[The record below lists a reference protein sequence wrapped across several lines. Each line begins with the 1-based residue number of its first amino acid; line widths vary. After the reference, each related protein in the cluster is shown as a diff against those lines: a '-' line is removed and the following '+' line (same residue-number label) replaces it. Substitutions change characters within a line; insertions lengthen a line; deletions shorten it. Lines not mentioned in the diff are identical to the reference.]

1 MMENIALG
9 VQNLFNIELIIFLNL
24 GVLVGIVF
32 GAIPGLTGVLGIIMM
47 LPFSYVMEPATA
59 IIFLT
64 SIYIGSEFGGSI
76 SAILIGTPGTNEAA
90 CTLLDGYP
98 LAQQGHARKAL
109 LVSLICSTIGGVISA
124 LVLLLFAPPIAKFTI
139 NFGPPEYFALSIFG
153 LSIIAAISGDS
164 IIKGLIS
171 GCLGMLI
178 AIVGMDGIS
187 GTFRFTFGNMNMMRG
202 LSLLAVLT
210 GVFAIPNILGKVQDI
225 LQPSSIQNPYQQI
238 LVNKKEKVSLKEL
251 QMLSPTIIKS
261 SIIGVII
268 GAIPGAGTAIAAFI
282 SYNEAKRTSKVPE
295 LFGNGALE
303 GIAASESA
311 NNAVTS
317 ASLIPLL
324 TLGIPGSPAAAVL
337 IGAFMLHGMIP
348 GPALFKE
355 QGVIVYT
362 IMVGLLLANFF
373 MYFQGRFLSKPFA
386 IVTKVPN
393 IILIPVLAL
402 ICTLGAYAVNNSIF
416 EIGVFLTAGLVAY
429 FLGKLGFPQVPI
441 VLGFVLGPIA
451 EINLRRSM
459 AMSDS
464 RWDIFLKRPI
474 SLIFIILTI
483 LAFSVGK
490 NLHKKTKKI
499 EADQNCT
506 NEGLD

>member
-1 MMENIALG
+1 MIENLTLSI
-9 VQNLFNIELIIFLNL
+9 QNLLNIDLIIFLNV
-24 GVLVGIVF
+24 GVLAGIIF
-32 GAIPGLTGVLGIIMM
+32 GAIPGLTGVLGIIIM

-64 SIYIGSEFGGSI
+64 SIYIGSQFGGSI

-90 CTLLDGYP
+90 CTMLEGYP

-109 LVSLICSTIGGVISA
+109 MVSLVCSTIGGVISA
-124 LVLLLFAPPIAKFTI
+124 FVLLLFAPPIAKFTI

-171 GCLGMLI
+171 GCLGVLI

-187 GTFRFTFGNMNMMRG
+187 GTFRFTFGNINMMRG

-210 GVFAIPNILGKVQDI
+210 GVFAIPNILEKVQDI
-225 LQPSSIQNPYQQI
+225 FQTSGKQNSYKQVV
-238 LVNKKEKVSLKEL
+238 VNKKEQVSLEEL
-251 QMLSPTIIKS
+251 KMLSPTIVKS

-268 GAIPGAGTAIAAFI
+268 GAIPGAGSAIAAFM
-282 SYNEAKRTSKVPE
+282 SYNEAKRKSKVPQ
-295 LFGNGALE
+295 LFGKGALE

-311 NNAVTS
+311 NSAVTS

-337 IGAFMLHGMIP
+337 IGAFMLHGMVP

-362 IMVGLLLANFF
+362 IMFGLLLANFF
-373 MYFQGRFLSKPFA
+373 MYFQGRFLAKTFA
-386 IVTKVPN
+386 VVTKVPN
-393 IILIPVLAL
+393 VILIPVLAL
-402 ICTLGAYAVNNSIF
+402 VCTMGAYAVNNSIF
-416 EIGVFLTAGLVAY
+416 EIAVFLVAGLVAY
-429 FLGKLGFPQVPI
+429 LLGKLGFPQIPI

-451 EINLRRSM
+451 EVNLRRSM
-459 AMSDS
+459 AMSGS
-464 RWDIFLKRPI
+464 QWDIFLKRPI
-474 SLIFIILTI
+474 SLFFIILTI
-483 LAFSVGK
+483 LAFFVGK
-490 NLHKKTKKI
+490 NLKKKVAK
-499 EADQNCT
+499 
-506 NEGLD
+506 